1 MWGDDGMVL
10 RLPESA
16 DELPLEAILIDPE
29 DIDELVVETLPQTA
43 LFSARFRECAGRALL
58 LPRRRPDKRTPL
70 WQQRQKSAD
79 LLAVAFKFPTFPIL
93 LEATRECLQDV
104 FDVPALRE
112 VLSDLRSRKLRV
124 VSVDTG
130 KASPMASSLLFNW
143 IAAYMYEGD
152 APLAERRAAA
162 LALDRDLLRDLLGAE
177 ELRDLLD
184 PEVLADVE
192 LQLQCLTAG
201 WRARSA
207 DELHDVLRKV
217 GDLSATD
224 IDLRCQAAIDEATP
238 LQAIEVS
245 PAAPDDV
252 LLDAPS
258 GTSDQPRT
266 DNSDP
271 SRSPTGN
278 GQAAR
283 WLAQLLSEKR
293 AIEISVGGETRYVA
307 AEDAARYRDGLGCA
321 IPLGL
326 PMAFTEPVARPLEE
340 LVGRYA
346 RTHGPF
352 IAVTVAQR
360 FGAPVERITGALAAL
375 EEDERVVI
383 GEFRPEGVSRE
394 FCEVDVLRQLR
405 RRSLAALRRE
415 VEPVEQ
421 QTFARFLPA
430 WHSIPADRRGLEALI
445 GSLGMLSG
453 AALVAST
460 IETDVLPAR
469 VQAFRPSM
477 LDELLTAGELVWIG
491 AGAVGA
497 RNGRIRLCFVDQ
509 LALLSPGW
517 EQRDRPEGVLH
528 DALRKLL
535 AERGASFWSQLRS
548 AAPGSKDPEILAALW
563 DLVWAGEVTNDTLA
577 PLRAVLG
584 GARVASQS
592 VKSRRT
598 SRPRP
603 GRLNRIGPPAGQ
615 GRWSLVAPLLEPAAH
630 PTEASHA
637 QALQMVERYGVVTR
651 EAVLAEGIAG
661 GFTSVYGILKVLEE
675 RGQVRRGFFVDGLG
689 AAQFAV
695 PGAVDRLRAARD
707 TPDPLLHPEDV
718 PDPIVLATTDPA
730 QPYGGA
736 LDWPDTPG
744 RPARNVSS
752 LTVLRAGEPL
762 VWFDKRG
769 HHLVTFPNAL
779 IDKSW
784 TQALQKLVRDGRL
797 KSLEIRKVNGDT
809 LTGADIPEGFAELLR
824 AAGFADG
831 YRGMTFRG

>member
-1 MWGDDGMVL
+1 
-10 RLPESA
+10 
-16 DELPLEAILIDPE
+16 
-29 DIDELVVETLPQTA
+29 
-43 LFSARFRECAGRALL
+43 
-58 LPRRRPDKRTPL
+58 
-70 WQQRQKSAD
+70 
-79 LLAVAFKFPTFPIL
+79 
-93 LEATRECLQDV
+93 
-104 FDVPALRE
+104 
-112 VLSDLRSRKLRV
+112 
-124 VSVDTG
+124 
-130 KASPMASSLLFNW
+130 
-143 IAAYMYEGD
+143 
-152 APLAERRAAA
+152 
-162 LALDRDLLRDLLGAE
+162 
-177 ELRDLLD
+177 
-184 PEVLADVE
+184 
-192 LQLQCLTAG
+192 
-201 WRARSA
+201 
-207 DELHDVLRKV
+207 
-217 GDLSATD
+217 
-224 IDLRCQAAIDEATP
+224 
-238 LQAIEVS
+238 
-245 PAAPDDV
+245 
-252 LLDAPS
+252 
-258 GTSDQPRT
+258 
-266 DNSDP
+266 
-271 SRSPTGN
+271 
-278 GQAAR
+278 
-283 WLAQLLSEKR
+283 
-293 AIEISVGGETRYVA
+293 
-307 AEDAARYRDGLGCA
+307 
-321 IPLGL
+321 
-326 PMAFTEPVARPLEE
+326 MAFTEPVARPLEE

-430 WHSIPADRRGLEALI
+430 WHSIPADRRGMEALI